1 MVVFHKTTC
10 IFRRSAHDF
19 LRLASLKCFAFYRCG
34 VSPHSHRKT
43 KWFLCKHSTP
53 LSFYD
58 CLALYEYQKTE
69 YRFQYSVHLH
79 ILVIFTFSSSFR
91 FLFTSNAWFLVVL
104 SLTNL
109 LLNTSLCTVSLE
121 SA

>member
-1 MVVFHKTTC
+1 MNHKPS
-10 IFRRSAHDF
+10 II
-19 LRLASLKCFAFYRCG
+19 
-34 VSPHSHRKT
+34 V
-43 KWFLCKHSTP
+43 
-53 LSFYD
+53 
-58 CLALYEYQKTE
+58 
-69 YRFQYSVHLH
+69 LH

-104 SLTNL
+104 SFTNL